1 LCYFFQIKK
10 TQTGEV
16 YSWGDNSYGQIGIGT
31 NYDIQ
36 STPIKVKGLDS
47 EDVVAISCGY
57 YHSMALSKNGN
68 VFGWGYN
75 SEGELGISN
84 DNNQNFPIRINIMN
98 GVLIKKIICGQYH
111 SLLISTDGD
120 IYAFGCNNFGQL
132 GNGNKMNQNF
142 PLKIMNSNKFIDVAS
157 HSLSSISVALSQ
169 NGNCFVWGE
178 CDSEVITS
186 PRETPLKSIHDIFS
200 IYAKRKI
207 TYKPIYFDEKPT
219 INPIVECLRKAFND
233 FELSDFRF
241 KVDNKFIYAHKAILR
256 IRCEHF
262 RSMFSEHWSE
272 SETNEIEIDIFSYSV
287 YYSFIKYIYTNTVEI
302 RLEDAIELYDLANSY
317 CEEDL
322 KQKCAE
328 IIKNEI
334 SVVNAFTLFS
344 SAVKYNSQEL
354 ENFCLKFAANNLN
367 EVCMTDAFDRIDSDL
382 CKRFMKSTAKLRA
395 FK

>member
-1 LCYFFQIKK
+1 
-10 TQTGEV
+10 
-16 YSWGDNSYGQIGIGT
+16 
-31 NYDIQ
+31 
-36 STPIKVKGLDS
+36 
-47 EDVVAISCGY
+47 
-57 YHSMALSKNGN
+57 
-68 VFGWGYN
+68 
-75 SEGELGISN
+75 
-84 DNNQNFPIRINIMN
+84 
-98 GVLIKKIICGQYH
+98 
-111 SLLISTDGD
+111 
-120 IYAFGCNNFGQL
+120 
-132 GNGNKMNQNF
+132 
-142 PLKIMNSNKFIDVAS
+142 
-157 HSLSSISVALSQ
+157 
-169 NGNCFVWGE
+169 
-178 CDSEVITS
+178 
-186 PRETPLKSIHDIFS
+186 
-200 IYAKRKI
+200 
-207 TYKPIYFDEKPT
+207 
-219 INPIVECLRKAFND
+219 
-233 FELSDFRF
+233 
-241 KVDNKFIYAHKAILR
+241 
-256 IRCEHF
+256 
-262 RSMFSEHWSE
+262 MFSEHWSE